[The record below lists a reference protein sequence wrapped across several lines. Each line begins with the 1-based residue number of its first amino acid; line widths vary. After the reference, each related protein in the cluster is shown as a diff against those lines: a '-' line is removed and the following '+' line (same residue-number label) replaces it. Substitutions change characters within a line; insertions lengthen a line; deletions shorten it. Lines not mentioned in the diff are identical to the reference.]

1 MFSSGAGAL
10 PPTATRMMLMGGCSR
25 VGVGWEGDGG
35 RWAGRGGEVST
46 RQKKITYV
54 VGIIHSLYVGG

>member
-25 VGVGWEGDGG
+25 VGVGGRVMAGDGL
-35 RWAGRGGEVST
+35 GGEA
-46 RQKKITYV
+46 K
-54 VGIIHSLYVGG
+54 